1 MFRRLFLTAVAVVV
15 AGVGFAVAADAI
27 SIELKDFKLKS
38 DYDNN
43 PEGVTLNEG
52 DGKIAFYSNGT
63 AVATVK
69 IAEDGEYNI
78 LIEASCDAAEKKNA
92 AMTVKVGDEVVKEKF
107 ELATVDA
114 KEYPFKVKLK
124 KGDVKLSIAFT
135 NDVYKE
141 NEFDR
146 NMYVHKVKVE
156 LKK

>member
-27 SIELKDFKLKS
+27 SVELKDFKLKS
-38 DYDNN
+38 DYANN
-43 PEGVTLNEG
+43 DDGVTLNDA
-52 DGKIAFYSNGT
+52 DGKINFYSNGT
-63 AVATVK
+63 AVATVNVT
-69 IAEDGEYNI
+69 EGGEYDI

-92 AMTVKVGDEVVKEKF
+92 AMTVKVGDEVLKEKF
-107 ELATVDA
+107 ELTTVDA
-114 KEYPFKVKLK
+114 KVYTFTTKLK
-124 KGDVKLSIAFT
+124 KGEIKLSIAFT

-156 LKK
+156 PKK

>member
-27 SIELKDFKLKS
+27 SVELKDFKLKS
-38 DYDNN
+38 DYANN
-43 PEGVTLNEG
+43 DDGVTLNEG
-52 DGKIAFYSNGT
+52 DGKIQFHSNGT
-63 AVATVK
+63 AIATIKVSE
-69 IAEDGEYNI
+69 AGEYDI

-92 AMTVKVGDEVVKEKF
+92 TMTVKVDDIVVKENL
-107 ELATVDA
+107 ELPTVDA
-114 KEYPFKVKLK
+114 KMYTFTTKLK

-146 NMYVHKVKVE
+146 NMYVHKVKVDP
-156 LKK
+156 KK

>member
-27 SIELKDFKLKS
+27 SVELKDFKLKS
-38 DYDNN
+38 DYANN
-43 PEGVTLNEG
+43 DDGVTLNDA
-52 DGKIAFYSNGT
+52 DGKINFYSNGT
-63 AVATVK
+63 AVATVNVT
-69 IAEDGEYNI
+69 EGGEYDI

-92 AMTVKVGDEVVKEKF
+92 AMTVKVGDEVLKEKL
-107 ELATVDA
+107 ELTTVDA
-114 KEYPFKVKLK
+114 KVYTFTTKLK
-124 KGDVKLSIAFT
+124 KGEIKLSIAFT

-156 LKK
+156 PKK